1 MEIINKIRE
10 FSKEKERYSYTIL
23 IHSYVNEDLIDSTKK
38 KLENINKKIKD
49 AHKKKFIND
58 RIYSFISYL
67 ESAFSMKEKI
77 NCIFFINSKI
87 KSIQLSKSEYSFCL
101 KWNIMK
107 YYMDYDD
114 KFDVEYLTNLFS
126 TDQLK
131 IAFRFDKS
139 NYQVVELDSVKFRVA
154 ENHTNMEED
163 SINFH
168 ITKLKPMVLYGTN
181 QTLKKLQHLESNGIT
196 ISLKN
201 LSNEELLEIINKK
214 TVTNN
219 QELFRKEFLDNI
231 NNPSVMDKLLFGRNE
246 VASAI
251 NNFMVKKLFVN
262 PKIYSTLKENVDSST
277 LNFEVVIVQPLE
289 PGDYG
294 QVLNKDYGGIVAL
307 KYY

>member
-1 MEIINKIRE
+1 MEIINKIKE

-23 IHSYVNEDLIDSTKK
+23 VHSYINEDLIDSTKK

-49 AHKKKFIND
+49 THKKKFIND
-58 RIYSFISYL
+58 RIYSFITYL
-67 ESAFSMKEKI
+67 ESAFNLKEKI
-77 NCIFFINSKI
+77 NSIFFINSKVN
-87 KSIQLSKSEYSFCL
+87 SIQLSKNEYSFCL

-126 TDQLK
+126 TDQIK

-168 ITKLKPMVLYGTN
+168 ITKLKPLVLYGTN
-181 QTLKKLQHLESNGIT
+181 QILKKLQHLESNGIT

-201 LSNEELLEIINKK
+201 ISNEELIDIINKK
-214 TVTNN
+214 TITNN
-219 QELFRKEFLDNI
+219 QEMFRKEFLDNI
-231 NNPSVMDKLLFGRNE
+231 NNPSVMDKLLFGKNE
-246 VASAI
+246 VGNAI

-262 PKIYSTLKENVDSST
+262 PKIYNNLKENVDSST
-277 LNFEVVIVQPLE
+277 LNFEVIIVQPLE

-294 QVLNKDYGGIVAL
+294 QTLNKDYGGIVAL